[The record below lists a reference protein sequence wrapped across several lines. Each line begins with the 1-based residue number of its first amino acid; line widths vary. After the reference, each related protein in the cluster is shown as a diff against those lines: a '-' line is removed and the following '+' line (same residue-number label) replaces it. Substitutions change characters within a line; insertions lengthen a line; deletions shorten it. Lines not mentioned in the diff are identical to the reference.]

1 MEVSQRLVEKYNID
15 ESLRA
20 KFEAMLSGHIRNLL
34 YRIDEVSE
42 DMFSDREE

>member
-1 MEVSQRLVEKYNID
+1 MSQRLVHKYKID
-15 ESLRA
+15 EGLRI

-42 DMFSDREE
+42 